1 MESEQQF
8 YARFGE
14 RLKKVRKERGMTQAE
29 LAQKMQTSINS
40 VRLYEAGNRSP
51 SMATLNKMAEVLG
64 VNVTWLFHGDVTEE
78 CDEAV
83 SRQFQRREQIIS
95 MAKEKNTP
103 LTAAQVIYYGSS
115 DRNLMEA
122 YNLLNAEGQQV
133 AVERVQELAQIPK
146 YQRQTKE

>member
-1 MESEQQF
+1 
-8 YARFGE
+8 
-14 RLKKVRKERGMTQAE
+14 
-29 LAQKMQTSINS
+29 
-40 VRLYEAGNRSP
+40 
-51 SMATLNKMAEVLG
+51 MATLNKMAEVLG
-64 VNVTWLFHGDVTEE
+64 VNVTWLFHGDATEE

-95 MAKEKNTP
+95 MAKEKNMP

-122 YNLLNAEGQQV
+122 YNLLNAEGQRV